1 MTNKRAYMDHNAT
14 TPLRPEARKAVTEA
28 LDVLGNPSSVHA
40 EGRAARA
47 LIEGARRE
55 VAALIGAKPSEI
67 VFTSG
72 GTEAAAMTVHA
83 AKAALGVKR
92 LLVSAVEHDAVM
104 SAAEASGLP
113 VSLVPVDGEGRADLA
128 ALKAM
133 LAAGDAPA
141 LVALMLANNETGVL
155 QPVAEA
161 AAIAHEAGAFLLCDA
176 VQAAGKIPVDFVAL
190 RADMLILGGHKLG
203 APMGVGALAVREG
216 MAFAA
221 RSVGGGQEM
230 RRRAGSEN
238 VVGIAGFGAAAR
250 AARETLQDFTRL
262 AALRDRLEAHIADVA
277 PDAVFFGDG
286 AERLPNTSYLSA
298 PGLDA
303 ETLLMALDLD
313 GVAVSAGAACSS
325 GKIGRPRILDA
336 MGVPEALSRG
346 AIRVSLGWTSV
357 EADVDRFVESWS
369 RACMRARAK
378 AEKTNTSIPAGA
390 ASEAPLAA
398 VES

>member
-14 TPLRPEARKAVTEA
+14 TPLRPEARRAVVEA

-55 VAALIGAKPSEI
+55 VAMLIGAKPSEI

-72 GTEAAAMTVHA
+72 GTEAAAMAVHA

-92 LLVSAVEHDAVM
+92 LLVSAVEHDAAL
-104 SAAEASGLP
+104 SAAEACGLP
-113 VSLVPVDGEGRADLA
+113 VSLVPVDSDGRADIA
-128 ALKAM
+128 ALVAM
-133 LAAGDAPA
+133 LAADDAPA

-161 AAIAHEAGAFLLCDA
+161 AAIVHEAGAFLLCDA
-176 VQAAGKIPVDFVAL
+176 VQAAGKVPVDFAAL

-216 MAFAA
+216 TAFAA

-238 VVGIAGFGAAAR
+238 VIGIAGFGAAAR
-250 AARETLQDFTRL
+250 AARETLHDFMRL
-262 AALRDRLEAHIADVA
+262 AELRDRLEARIADVA
-277 PDAVFFGDG
+277 PDAVFFGAG

-336 MGVPEALSRG
+336 MGVPETLSRG

-357 EADVDRFVESWS
+357 AADVDRFVESWS
-369 RACMRARAK
+369 RAWMRARAK
-378 AEKTNTSIPAGA
+378 AEKTNTGIPAGA

>member
-1 MTNKRAYMDHNAT
+1 MTSKRAYMDHNAT
-14 TPLRPEARKAVTEA
+14 TPLRPEAHMAVVEA
-28 LDVLGNPSSVHA
+28 LNVLGNPSSVHA

-47 LIEGARRE
+47 LIENARRN
-55 VAALIGAKPSEI
+55 VAALINAKPSEVI
-67 VFTSG
+67 FTSG
-72 GTEAAAMTVHA
+72 GTEAAAMAIHTA
-83 AKAALGVKR
+83 QEALAVKR
-92 LLVSAVEHDAVM
+92 LLVSAIEHDAVL

-113 VSLVPVDGEGRADLA
+113 VSLVPVDGDGRADLA
-128 ALKAM
+128 ALKGM
-133 LAAGDAPA
+133 LAAGDTPA

-161 AAIAHEAGAFLLCDA
+161 AAMAHETGAFLLCDA
-176 VQAAGKIPVDFVAL
+176 VQAAGKVPVDFAAL
-190 RADMLILGGHKLG
+190 GADMMILGGHKLG
-203 APMGVGALAVREG
+203 APMGAGALAVREG
-216 MAFAA
+216 TAFAA

-238 VVGIAGFGAAAR
+238 VIGIAGFGAAAR

-262 AALRDRLEAHIADVA
+262 AALRDRLEVRIAEVA
-277 PDAVFFGDG
+277 PDAVFFGAG

-303 ETLLMALDLD
+303 ETLLMALDLN
-313 GVAVSAGAACSS
+313 GIAVSAGAACSS

-336 MGVPEALSRG
+336 MAVPEALSCG

-357 EADVDRFVESWS
+357 AADVDRFVESWS
-369 RACMRARAK
+369 QARNRARAK
-378 AEKTNTSIPAGA
+378 AEKTNTSMPVGV
-390 ASEAPLAA
+390 ASDTPLAA

>member
-14 TPLRPEARKAVTEA
+14 TPLRPEARAAARGA

-40 EGRAARA
+40 EGRAVRA
-47 LIEGARRE
+47 LLEGARRE
-55 VAALIGAKPSEI
+55 VAALIGAKSSELT
-67 VFTSG
+67 FTSG
-72 GTEAAAMTVHA
+72 GTEAAAMAVHA

-92 LLVSAVEHDAVM
+92 LLVSAIEHDAVL

-113 VSLVPVDGEGRADLA
+113 VSLVPVDGDGRADLA
-128 ALKAM
+128 TLKGM
-133 LAAGDAPA
+133 LATGDRPA
-141 LVALMLANNETGVL
+141 LVVLMLANNETGVM

-161 AAIAHEAGAFLLCDA
+161 VEIAHGAGAFLFCDA
-176 VQAAGKIPVDFVAL
+176 VQAAGKVPVDFAAL
-190 RADMLILGGHKLG
+190 GADMMALGGHKLG
-203 APMGVGALAVREG
+203 APMGIGALAVREDR
-216 MAFAA
+216 AFAA

-238 VVGIAGFGAAAR
+238 VIGIVGFGAAAS
-250 AARETLQDFTRL
+250 AARETVQDFAWL
-262 AALRDRLEAHIADVA
+262 AELRDSLEARIAEIA
-277 PDAVFFGDG
+277 PDAVFFGAG
-286 AERLPNTSYLSA
+286 VERLPNTSYLSA

-313 GVAVSAGAACSS
+313 GIAVSAGAACSS

-336 MGVPEALSRG
+336 MGVPETLSRG

-357 EADVDRFVESWS
+357 AADVDRFVESWS
-369 RACMRARAK
+369 RARKRAHART
-378 AEKTNTSIPAGA
+378 EKINTIVPVGMAPD
-390 ASEAPLAA
+390 APLAA